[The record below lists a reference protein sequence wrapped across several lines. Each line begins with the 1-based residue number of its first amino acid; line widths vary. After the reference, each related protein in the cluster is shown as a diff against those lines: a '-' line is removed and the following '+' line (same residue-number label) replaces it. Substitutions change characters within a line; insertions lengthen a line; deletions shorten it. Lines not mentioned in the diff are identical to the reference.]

1 MLTAPALTVHLPNEL
16 RLVADGHIFAPM
28 RNRRPNMRLRLV
40 TVLALL
46 PGVAHAQAPPAA
58 TVRVATPRSLERPA
72 PAEWPHNG
80 RDYFNQR
87 YSPLRQLTT
96 ANVAQLS
103 PRALLQLQM
112 ARAYSGAE
120 ATPIVVD
127 GRLYV
132 SSDFNVV
139 TAFDL
144 RRKKQLWRYV
154 PTVDKGKPCCGPVNR
169 GVAVAHGMVY
179 LGTIDARVIALDAAT
194 GSPRWEAVN
203 ADADSGYSITMA
215 PVVVGERVIVGTS
228 GGEFPTRGSV
238 TAYDA
243 TTGARL
249 WRWYAIPSPDEG
261 GWWGKWATTAPTG
274 ESLGR
279 NIEQERADSAAYAES
294 WRTGGGPVWAQPAY
308 DAESGTLFVV
318 VGNPAPSN
326 DGRRR
331 PGDNLY
337 TGSVVALDVT
347 TGKMRWYFQ
356 AVPHDVWDYDLA
368 TPPVIVVEGN
378 RKLLLVPSKMGW
390 VYVLDASNGSLVRRS
405 DPFVPQLNLFAVPT
419 QEGIVTAPGP
429 AGGANWPPS
438 AYSPATGFLYVLGT
452 HFPFRLT
459 RAEAEAQKGEIWI
472 GGKQTPVAPESTYG
486 TISAIRP
493 STGKIAWQRRT
504 SWLWSGALATA
515 GGLVFVGHNDGWL
528 RAYDARTGRT
538 LWEFFCGAGV
548 NAPPVSFEL
557 DGEQFVAVVA
567 AGSRYSEGRGSAL
580 LIFGLGAGRAAAPN
594 ESSSLTASSPA
605 ARADPWPPDS
615 AIRVRPNLAYSSAKR
630 VVWIGVDADGRAMS
644 FNAAAHGGE
653 TFVVP
658 LGWTVEMRLR
668 NGDAAPH
675 SARVVSAM
683 DTLGLTMP
691 APVFPGAESTSAE
704 AGLAYG
710 RSEVFRFKAD
720 RAGNF
725 LIACA
730 VPGHAAAGMYVRLVV
745 QPNVVRPSWLP
756 SARR

>member
-1 MLTAPALTVHLPNEL
+1 
-16 RLVADGHIFAPM
+16 
-28 RNRRPNMRLRLV
+28 MRLRV
-40 TVLALL
+40 IASIALL
-46 PGVAHAQAPPAA
+46 PPVAQAQVPASGTA
-58 TVRVATPRSLERPA
+58 SPGTPRSLERPA
-72 PAEWPHNG
+72 PGDWPQNG

-87 YSPLRQLTT
+87 YSPLRQLSTG
-96 ANVAQLS
+96 NVARLA
-103 PRALLQLQM
+103 PRALFQLQM
-112 ARAYSGAE
+112 ARANSGAE

-132 SSDFNVV
+132 SSDYNVV

-144 RRKKQLWRYV
+144 RTKTQLWRHV
-154 PTVDKGKPCCGPVNR
+154 PAVDKGKPCCGPVNR
-169 GVAVAHGMVY
+169 GVALSHGTLYV
-179 LGTIDARVIALDAAT
+179 GTIDARVIALDAAT
-194 GSPRWEAVN
+194 GAVRWEAVN

-215 PVVVGERVIVGTS
+215 PVIVGDRVIVGTS

-261 GWWGKWATTAPTG
+261 GWWGKWTTTAPTG

-294 WRTGGGPVWAQPAY
+294 WRSGGGPVWAQPAY

-337 TGSVVALDVT
+337 TASIVALDAS

-356 AVPHDVWDYDLA
+356 AVPHDVWDYDFA
-368 TPPVIVVEGN
+368 TPPVIVTDGN
-378 RKLLLVPSKMGW
+378 RKLLLVPGKMGW
-390 VYVLDASNGSLVRRS
+390 VYVLDASSGRLLHRS
-405 DPFVPQLNLFAVPT
+405 EPFVPQLNLFAVPT
-419 QEGIVTAPGP
+419 QEGVVTAPGP

-438 AYSPATGFLYVLGT
+438 AYSPATGLLYVLGT
-452 HFPFRLT
+452 HFAFRLT

-472 GGKQTPVAPESTYG
+472 GGKQTPVAAESTYG

-515 GGLVFVGHNDGWL
+515 GGLLFVGHNDGWL

-557 DGEQFVAVVA
+557 DGEQFIAVVA
-567 AGSRYSEGRGSAL
+567 AGSRYSRTRGSAL
-580 LIFGLGAGRAAAPN
+580 LIFGLGVGRSLPPPAP
-594 ESSSLTASSPA
+594 EPSALSSPGD
-605 ARADPWPPDS
+605 RPEPWPPDS
-615 AIRVRPNLAYSSAKR
+615 AIRAGPNLAYSSTKQVA
-630 VVWIGVDADGRAMS
+630 WIGVNADGGAMS

-658 LGWTVEMRLR
+658 LGWTVEIRLR
-668 NGDAAPH
+668 NGDAVPH

-683 DTLGLTMP
+683 DTVPPTLP
-691 APVFPGAESTSAE
+691 AVFFAGAETTNAE
-704 AGLAYG
+704 AGLAFGG
-710 RSEVFRFKAD
+710 RQLFRFKAD
-720 RAGNF
+720 REGSF

-730 VPGHAAAGMYVRLVV
+730 VPGHAASGMYVRLVV
-745 QPNVVRPSWLP
+745 QPNVARPSW
-756 SARR
+756 SSSRRR

>member
-1 MLTAPALTVHLPNEL
+1 
-16 RLVADGHIFAPM
+16 
-28 RNRRPNMRLRLV
+28 MRLILAGS
-40 TVLALL
+40 LALL
-46 PGVAHAQAPPAA
+46 PVVAHAQSLTGVKTAS
-58 TVRVATPRSLERPA
+58 ATPSSLEHPA
-72 PAEWPHNG
+72 PGEWLQNG
-80 RDYFNQR
+80 RDYYNQR
-87 YSPLRQLTT
+87 YSPLRRITT
-96 ANVAQLS
+96 ANVAQLA
-103 PRALLQLQM
+103 PRVLFQLQM
-112 ARAYSGAE
+112 GHPNSGAE

-132 SSDFNVV
+132 STDYDVV

-144 RRKKQLWRYV
+144 RSKKQLWRYEPKV
-154 PTVDKGKPCCGPVNR
+154 EKGKPCCGPVSR
-169 GVAVAHGMVY
+169 GVAFSNGTVF

-194 GSPRWEAVN
+194 GSVRWEAAN

-215 PVVVGERVIVGTS
+215 PLVVGNRVVVGTS

-243 TTGARL
+243 TNGARL
-249 WRWYAIPSPDEG
+249 WRWYAIPSPNEG
-261 GWWGKWATTAPTG
+261 GWWGKWTARAPTG

-279 NIEQERADSAAYAES
+279 DIAQERADSAAYAES

-308 DAESGTLFVV
+308 DAESATLYVV

-347 TGKMRWYFQ
+347 TGTVRWYFQ

-368 TPPVIVVEGN
+368 TPPVLVAEGN

-390 VYVLDASNGSLVRRS
+390 VYVLDASNGRLIRRS
-405 DPFVPQLNLFAVPT
+405 DPFVPQRNLFTPPT
-419 QEGIVTAPGP
+419 QEGVAIAPGP

-438 AYSPATGFLYVLGT
+438 AYSSAVDLLYVLGT
-452 HFPFRLT
+452 HFAFT
-459 RAEAEAQKGEIWI
+459 ESRAEVEAQKGELWI
-472 GGKQTPVAPESTYG
+472 GGKQMPVEAESTYG

-493 STGKIAWQRRT
+493 STGTIAWQRRT

-515 GGLVFVGHNDGWL
+515 GGLVFVGDVDGWL

-557 DGEQFVAVVA
+557 DGEQFIAVVA
-567 AGSRYSEGRGSAL
+567 AGSRYSELHGSGL
-580 LIFGLGAGRAAAPN
+580 VVFGIGAGRAPMPMELAGTPRSLGAERAA
-594 ESSSLTASSPA
+594 
-605 ARADPWPPDS
+605 PWPPDS
-615 AIRVRPNLAYSSAKR
+615 ATRVGANLAYSSTQRMA
-630 VVWIGVDADGRAMS
+630 WINVDADPRAMS
-644 FNAAAHGGE
+644 FNAAARGGE

-658 LGWTVEMRLR
+658 LGWTVEIRLR
-668 NGDAAPH
+668 NRDAVPH
-675 SARVVSAM
+675 SVRVVSAT
-683 DTLGLTMP
+683 DTLPLSLP
-691 APVFPGAESTSAE
+691 SASFSGAETATAE

-710 RSEVFRFKAD
+710 RQEVVRFKAD
-720 RAGNF
+720 HAGKF

-730 VPGHAAAGMYVRLVV
+730 VPGHAAAGMYVQLVV
-745 QPNVVRPSWLP
+745 ETGASEARWLRPGRAKSE
-756 SARR
+756 